1 MSIGEFR
8 VFPSGRMDGEFPWT
22 IWAVG
27 WLAFFKA
34 FLWLA
39 YEPVQAES
47 VLRLLGGKF
56 LLNVIPLAI
65 CAVGLWNLRKWAVWG
80 LIAIA
85 AGNLIFF
92 IANPQTLNAVL
103 VTSEVRIYSVILSII
118 TLLCNGPLGDFFI
131 LCAAPNM
138 LKHAKSRV

>member
-1 MSIGEFR
+1 MSIGRFR
-8 VFPSGRMDGEFPWT
+8 LFPSERMDSEYPWT

-27 WLAFFKA
+27 WLAIFKA

-47 VLRLLGGKF
+47 VLSLMGGKF
-56 LLNVIPLAI
+56 LLNVIPLVI
-65 CAVGLWNLRKWAVWG
+65 CAVGVWNLRRWAVWG

-92 IANPQTLNAVL
+92 VVNPQTLNAVL
-103 VTSEVRIYSVILSII
+103 VTSEVRVYSIILSFI
-118 TLLCNGPLGDFFI
+118 TLLCNGPLGDFII
-131 LCAAPNM
+131 LCAAPSM
-138 LKHAKSRV
+138 LKHVKE

>member
-65 CAVGLWNLRKWAVWG
+65 CAVGLWNLRKWAVLG

-85 AGNLIFF
+85 AGNLVFF

-103 VTSEVRIYSVILSII
+103 VTSEVRIYSVILSFI

>member
-1 MSIGEFR
+1 ME
-8 VFPSGRMDGEFPWT
+8 GEFPWT

-85 AGNLIFF
+85 AGNLVFF

-103 VTSEVRIYSVILSII
+103 VTSEVRIYSVILSFI

-138 LKHAKSRV
+138 LKHAKPRV

>member
-1 MSIGEFR
+1 
-8 VFPSGRMDGEFPWT
+8 MDSEFPWT

-85 AGNLIFF
+85 AGNLVFF

-103 VTSEVRIYSVILSII
+103 VTSEVRIYSVILSFI

-138 LKHAKSRV
+138 LKHAKPRV